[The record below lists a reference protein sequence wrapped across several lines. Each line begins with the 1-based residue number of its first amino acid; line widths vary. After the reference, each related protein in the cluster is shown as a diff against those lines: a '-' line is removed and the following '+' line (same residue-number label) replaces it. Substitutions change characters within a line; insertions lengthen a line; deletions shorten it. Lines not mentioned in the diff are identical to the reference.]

1 MLLIS
6 KCPVCNGK
14 VEEKEVTEI
23 IKGGNNT
30 ATLTIDA
37 LVCCRCGERFYSL
50 ETIKKLEEITAKL
63 KQGETQDFT
72 QVGQAFVT
80 SL

>member
-14 VEEKEVTEI
+14 VEEKGVTEI

-30 ATLTIDA
+30 ATLTIDT

-50 ETIKKLEEITAKL
+50 ETTKKLEEIMTKL